1 MGIDYILVLVLSSS
15 IIGGKLVIFD
25 RQLVQQSLVLARY
38 SDLLGKV
45 PSTTTYIQVCW
56 ISLTKSG
63 RIFARKSW
71 SISSDTFLPNWAK
84 TPTSNVSQQSKFFEK
99 STKSWTRL
107 KRLSE
112 TNCFVDFQMFVI
124 DFSLTVMLTQ
134 SMWMIRSCKHE
145 FTQRST
151 HVASFKPSLH
161 FYKFMTCLIGNVLY
175 FEDCPLWLCASLL
188 PFPLSRIDFSWS
200 TFCPVCM
207 LMHNMKDKMV
217 LNSGEHLLL
226 QGLSPNQFSK
236 RVCPNNSLMP
246 RKG

>member
-1 MGIDYILVLVLSSS
+1 M
-15 IIGGKLVIFD
+15 
-25 RQLVQQSLVLARY
+25 
-38 SDLLGKV
+38 
-45 PSTTTYIQVCW
+45 
-56 ISLTKSG
+56 SLTKSG

-107 KRLSE
+107 KRLPE

-145 FTQRST
+145 FTQFSI

-175 FEDCPLWLCASLL
+175 FGDCPLWLCASLL

-200 TFCPVCM
+200 TFCPVLCWCIIWRTKWSSI
-207 LMHNMKDKMV
+207 LVNIYYSKDF
-217 LNSGEHLLL
+217 L
-226 QGLSPNQFSK
+226 QINLANVFAQTTRWCQFWG
-236 RVCPNNSLMP
+236 
-246 RKG
+246 KG